1 MRSAGDATQG
11 VGGDAFDALA
21 DLFLGG
27 SGDAFGAGSLV
38 AGTGSAGARAGVGG
52 DARATREELDLL
64 GVTVARGAWGLVGV
78 EAEERVAIEAAATAC
93 DATGGERTHRDGGSG
108 GGSGGGMRRAA
119 EVVLIGNVPG
129 FPSAWLAQI
138 AGRDAATGAVMVID
152 ARGAGVRVQ
161 CFGARVGSAR
171 DVEGAID
178 VGAAACVRVMLCC
191 DASEVPEILSSGR
204 ASRVRVI
211 SGADE
216 ASVVAAYRLIKSVVS
231 EAGACGKS
239 GAGDEAAMSAATSAV
254 VSVCFVGADQAT
266 AACAAK
272 RLNDATAKFLGVRV
286 EMESAVARLGGAGAL
301 AASEVY
307 EGRRDRSGCELA
319 MQLAHAGAARTIAAP
334 AAAERER
341 SSRLLVEDVT
351 PEVAPLTPSVEP
363 ETVDL
368 EAACVKPEGGEG
380 ETESLASVIGGLMA
394 LRARCPHAPA
404 VELALDAA
412 GGLHVIAAGDRP
424 GVVAELATA
433 RAWAATHREVLA
445 LTTTRAIASGEP
457 VSHVL
462 SERPSALRHLLD
474 AGLRVHAMVRAT
486 RAGVVAVALN

>member
-1 MRSAGDATQG
+1 MRSAGDATSG
-11 VGGDAFDALA
+11 VGSDAFDALA

-27 SGDAFGAGSLV
+27 SSDAFGAGSV
-38 AGTGSAGARAGVGG
+38 AAGAGSAGARPGVGG

-64 GVTVARGAWGLVGV
+64 GVTVAGGAWGLVGV
-78 EAEERVAIEAAATAC
+78 EAEERVASGATPAAC
-93 DATGGERTHRDGGSG
+93 DATGGERTQGDGGSG
-108 GGSGGGMRRAA
+108 GGGGVRRAA
-119 EVVLIGNVPG
+119 EVMLIGNVPG

-171 DVEGAID
+171 DVAGAID

-191 DASEVPEILSSGR
+191 DASEVPEILSVGL
-204 ASRVRVI
+204 ASRVRLI

-216 ASVVAAYRLIKSVVS
+216 ASVVAAYRLIKSVM
-231 EAGACGKS
+231 S
-239 GAGDEAAMSAATSAV
+239 GASDSSTT
-254 VSVCFVGADQAT
+254 VSVCFVGADQPT
-266 AACAAK
+266 AAAAAK
-272 RLNDATAKFLGVRV
+272 RLSDATMKFIGVHV
-286 EMESAVARLGGAGAL
+286 EMENAVARLGGAGAL
-301 AASEVY
+301 AASEVF

-319 MQLAHAGAARTIAAP
+319 RQVARAGAARTIAAP
-334 AAAERER
+334 AAAERMR

-368 EAACVKPEGGEG
+368 EMACVKAEPRVEAEGGAGEG
-380 ETESLASVIGGLMA
+380 ESLASVIGGLMA
-394 LRARCPHAPA
+394 LRARCPQAPA

-433 RAWAATHREVLA
+433 RAWAVTHRAVLA
-445 LTTTRAIASGEP
+445 LTTTRVIASGEP

>member
-1 MRSAGDATQG
+1 MRSAGDATSG
-11 VGGDAFDALA
+11 VGSDAFDALA

-27 SGDAFGAGSLV
+27 SSDAFGAGSV
-38 AGTGSAGARAGVGG
+38 AAGAGSAAARPGVGG

-64 GVTVARGAWGLVGV
+64 GVTVAGGAWGLVGV
-78 EAEERVAIEAAATAC
+78 EAEERVASGATPAPC
-93 DATGGERTHRDGGSG
+93 DATEGERTQGDGGSG
-108 GGSGGGMRRAA
+108 GGGGVRRAA

-171 DVEGAID
+171 DVAGAID

-191 DASEVPEILSSGR
+191 DASEVPEILSVGL
-204 ASRVRVI
+204 ASRVRLI

-216 ASVVAAYRLIKSVVS
+216 ASVVAAYRLIKSVM
-231 EAGACGKS
+231 S
-239 GAGDEAAMSAATSAV
+239 GASESGTTI
-254 VSVCFVGADQAT
+254 SVCFVGADQPT
-266 AACAAK
+266 AAAAAK
-272 RLNDATAKFLGVRV
+272 RLSDATMKFIGVHV
-286 EMESAVARLGGAGAL
+286 EMENAVARLGGAGAL
-301 AASEVY
+301 AASEVF

-319 MQLAHAGAARTIAAP
+319 MQVARAGAARTIAAP
-334 AAAERER
+334 AAAERTR
-341 SSRLLVEDVT
+341 SSRLLVEEVT
-351 PEVAPLTPSVEP
+351 PEVVPMTPSVEP

-368 EAACVKPEGGEG
+368 EIACVKAEPRVEAEGGAGEG
-380 ETESLASVIGGLMA
+380 EMESLASVIGGLIA

-433 RAWAATHREVLA
+433 RAWAVTHREVLA

-486 RAGVVAVALN
+486 RAGMVAVALN